1 MPCALPSSSRK
12 LLGFRS
18 PPKASVR
25 SRTHLRGGHEGVSLW
40 YTPTRR
46 RAVFKQPVRLG
57 SSGPLP
63 DRCIQA
69 KWHCRFD
76 YAWMF
81 GAGQIRIVDAA
92 EAMGLDLGTAEL
104 LQDPPM
110 LTAAE
115 VTEFVSTAPC

>member
-1 MPCALPSSSRK
+1 LWLNLILEKSHSS
-12 LLGFRS
+12 
-18 PPKASVR
+18 
-25 SRTHLRGGHEGVSLW
+25 TTTGHFAATTLDH
-40 YTPTRR
+40 
-46 RAVFKQPVRLG
+46 
-57 SSGPLP
+57 PLP